1 MPHQCLVGHFCLL
14 CYSSSTYDIVGV
26 VVINSTKNVY
36 CLSLLLALVV
46 NGTNT
51 MNPALTHLY
60 QIAQQPSRRI
70 IGLMSGTSLDGLDVA
85 LCRLHG
91 HGTATRLELE
101 QFATVP
107 YDEDIRHRIRQVFAG
122 GTAGQISLEYL
133 TLLNPW
139 LGRLHADMV
148 LECLRQ
154 WQVASTDIDLLAS
167 HGQTVYHAP
176 AHQHQH
182 PDFAGQNAT
191 LQLGDGDQLA
201 VRTGIITLS
210 DFRQKHIAAGGE
222 GAPLAAYGDY
232 LLLSSPDEERLLLNL
247 GGIANFTYLP
257 RTGQDSS
264 TAFSTD
270 TGPGNT
276 LLDATVRA
284 HYPGLAYDEDGR
296 LAAAGTVHK
305 QLLTA
310 LLEHPFFGAPL
321 PKTTGPELF
330 GLAYLR
336 HAQEH
341 SGTLAL
347 GIEDLLA
354 TLAELSAIGVAR
366 AAQQVFGAHPAL
378 AVYTSGGGAHNPV
391 LRAALARHLPAC
403 RFATTNALGIL
414 PDAKEA
420 ILFAVLANEAVS
432 GQPVA
437 IGAGRQRVPAVSM
450 GKISWPA

>member
-1 MPHQCLVGHFCLL
+1 MN
-14 CYSSSTYDIVGV
+14 SS
-26 VVINSTKNVY
+26 
-36 CLSLLLALVV
+36 LQR
-46 NGTNT
+46 
-51 MNPALTHLY
+51 LY
-60 QIAQQPSRRI
+60 QIVQQASRRI

-91 HGTATRLELE
+91 HGPATRLELE

-107 YDEDIRHRIRQVFAG
+107 YDDEVRRRIRQVFAG
-122 GTAGQISLEYL
+122 GSTGHVSLEYL

-139 LGRLHADMV
+139 IGRLHADMV
-148 LECLRQ
+148 LDCLRH
-154 WQVASTDIDLLAS
+154 WQVAPADVDLVAS

-182 PDFAGQNAT
+182 PDFLGQNAT

-257 RTGQDSS
+257 RAGQASNA
-264 TAFSTD
+264 AFSTD

-276 LLDATVRA
+276 LLDATVRT
-284 HYPGLAYDEDGR
+284 HFPGLPYDEDGR
-296 LAAAGTVHK
+296 LAAAGTVSEP
-305 QLLTA
+305 LLHA
-310 LLEHPFFGAPL
+310 LLDHPFFAASL

-330 GLAYLR
+330 GAAYLQQ
-336 HAQEH
+336 AQE
-341 SGTLAL
+341 SSATQML
-347 GIEDLLA
+347 GPEDLLA
-354 TLAELSAIGVAR
+354 TLAQLSARGVAQAVR
-366 AAQQVFGAHPAL
+366 QAFGPNAEL
-378 AVYTSGGGAHNPV
+378 AVYMSGGGAHNPA
-391 LRAALARHLPAC
+391 LRNALQQQLPGC
-403 RFATTNALGIL
+403 RFATTEVLGVQ

-420 ILFAVLANEAVS
+420 ILFAVLANEAVA
-432 GQPVA
+432 GQPVS

-450 GKISWPA
+450 GKISWPD